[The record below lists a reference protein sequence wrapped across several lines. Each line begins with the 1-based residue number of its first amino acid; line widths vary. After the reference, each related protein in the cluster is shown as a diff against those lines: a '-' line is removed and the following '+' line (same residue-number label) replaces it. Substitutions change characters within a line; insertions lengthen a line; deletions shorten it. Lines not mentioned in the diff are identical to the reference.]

1 MTFLDTNIC
10 LDLLVKRSLWHG
22 VVERIIQ
29 FHIQN
34 NFEMGVSVI
43 SIPTL
48 AHLIDRHHKQYS
60 SKEVLREFSEFVE
73 FLKVDSAQSMRSIF
87 SNWNELEDAM
97 QYQCASSHNA
107 QMIIT
112 RNTKDFRLSTIP
124 VFHPEEWAK
133 TFIDDA

>member
-10 LDLLVKRSLWHG
+10 LDLVVQRSPWHG

-29 FHIQN
+29 FHIHS
-34 NFEMGVSVI
+34 NFELGVSVI

-48 AHLIDRHHKQYS
+48 AYLIDRHHKEYN
-60 SKEVLREFSEFVE
+60 SKEVLREFSEFVD
-73 FLKVDSAQSMRSIF
+73 FLKVDSDQTLRSIF
-87 SNWNELEDAM
+87 SNWNDLEDAM
-97 QYQCASSHNA
+97 QFQCAKFHSA

-112 RNTKDFRLSTIP
+112 RNTKDFKLSTIP

-133 TFIDDA
+133 TFIDNA

>member
-10 LDLLVKRSLWHG
+10 LDLLVKRSPWHG
-22 VVERIIQ
+22 VVERIIK
-29 FHIQN
+29 FHIYN

-48 AHLIDRHHKQYS
+48 AYLINRHQEQYN
-60 SKEVLREFSEFVE
+60 SKEVLRELSEIVE
-73 FLKVDSAQSMRSIF
+73 FLRVDSNQSIRSIF
-87 SNWNELEDAM
+87 SNWNDLEDAM
-97 QYQCASSHNA
+97 QFQCASSHNA

-112 RNTKDFRLSTIP
+112 RNTRDFKLSTIP

-133 TFIDDA
+133 TFLDDA

>member
-1 MTFLDTNIC
+1 MTFLDTNVC
-10 LDLLVKRSLWHG
+10 LDLLVKRSPWNG

-48 AHLIDRHHKQYS
+48 AYLIDRHHKQYD
-60 SKEVLREFSEFVE
+60 SKEVLREFSEFVD
-73 FLKVDSAQSMRSIF
+73 FLKVDSEQTMRSIL
-87 SNWNELEDAM
+87 SNWNDLEDAM
-97 QYQCASSHNA
+97 QFYCASSHNA

-112 RNTKDFRLSTIP
+112 RNTKDFKLSTIP
-124 VFHPEEWAK
+124 VFHPKEWAK
-133 TFIDDA
+133 TFIENA